1 MKPIGPG
8 LGQLFTERNKLI
20 SVNEIKSFQKF
31 VTLTNRD
38 HQVVF
43 KVLSSIK
50 SLIAKQSR
58 LSMTREDSF
67 FRAFDDQG

>member
-1 MKPIGPG
+1 MKPIGSG

-20 SVNEIKSFQKF
+20 SVNGIKSFQKV

-43 KVLSSIK
+43 KALSSIK
-50 SLIAKQSR
+50 TLVAKQSR
-58 LSMTREDSF
+58 LSMTREDSYC
-67 FRAFDDQG
+67 

>member
-20 SVNEIKSFQKF
+20 SVIEIKSFQKV

-43 KVLSSIK
+43 KALNSMK
-50 SLIAKQSR
+50 RLIAKQSR
-58 LSMTREDSF
+58 LSMTRED
-67 FRAFDDQG
+67 GYC